1 MPDGKKTNETIN
13 RHQLKATLD
22 AGEDIKLVMTVGGWT
37 FRAQHIPGSLSFPQP
52 ALRAP
57 GVTPR

>member
-1 MPDGKKTNETIN
+1 MRRGHSTPPTIN